1 MLANAFAGKPGQPTE
16 VELAATLGPAK
27 STWDKLL
34 AQLAQKCDLATQ
46 EWNSY
51 SRKAGWSLRL
61 KHGDRNIVYLSPGS
75 GCFLASFALG
85 DKAVRAARESKL
97 PRGVLDLI
105 ASAKRYAEGTA
116 VRLEVHA
123 PKDIVA
129 VIKLAAI
136 KLGN

>member
-1 MLANAFAGKPGQPTE
+1 MLANAFAGKFGQPTE
-16 VELAATLGPAK
+16 VELAAALGRAK

-34 AQLAQKCDLATQ
+34 AQLAEKCDLVTQ

-85 DKAVRAARESKL
+85 DRAVRVARESKL
-97 PRGVLDLI
+97 PKAVLDLI
-105 ASAKRYAEGTA
+105 ASAKHYAEGTA

-123 PKDIVA
+123 TKDIAA
-129 VIKLAAI
+129 VIRLAAI
-136 KLGN
+136 KLEN